1 LGFAPIEA
9 PRVCILR
16 SRHGRELSRRPS
28 RTLELLP
35 DVSWGFYALQPRK
48 KEDVVM
54 TDLKTGTILSGR
66 PGSGAHRVVALC
78 GPYLSGKTSLL
89 ESLLFAMGAI
99 GRRGST
105 RAGTSVG
112 DGALEAR
119 KRSMGTEINIA
130 SVEYLGDHW
139 TFLDA
144 PGSIEFQH
152 DSFAALA
159 VCDVAVVVCEPS
171 PERIVALSP
180 LVKYIEDHHIPHL
193 FFINKIDSA
202 ERRVRDM
209 LAALQTVSSRKLVL
223 RQVPIRRPTADGGE
237 ETIGYVDLVSERA
250 YRYKTSGAS
259 DLIEMPA
266 EILPRE
272 SEARREMLETL
283 SEFDDALLEQL
294 IEDVAPEKSLIY
306 RDLHDEFGADQIAP
320 VLIGAGDRENGV
332 RRLLKALRHDAPF
345 VAETAKRRDL
355 PSNGVAM
362 AECFKVLHQAHAGKL
377 SLCRVWSGALT
388 EGQSLGGQR
397 IGSLF
402 RPFGQRLDKLGEAK
416 AGEIVALAKIDSLSG
431 GQSISASGIRPVA
444 DFPPADPPVFA
455 VALSAK
461 NRNDE
466 VKLSGALHKIAEED
480 PSLAYE
486 ARAETHELL
495 LRGQGEMHLK
505 VAVEKLAGRY
515 NVAVETVP
523 PRVAYRETIQA
534 GASQHARYKRQTGG
548 HGQFADI
555 KVEIRPLP
563 RGSGFRFVDKIVGGV
578 VPRNFIPAVEEGLVD
593 YLKEGPLGQPV
604 VDLEV
609 SLVDG
614 QYHAVDSSEMSFKMA
629 ARIAMSEAMPKCR
642 PVLLEPI
649 LKVTVAAPSDST
661 SRIQRLISG
670 RRGQLLG
677 YDTRPGWP
685 GWDEVAALMPE
696 AEVAD
701 MIVEIRS
708 VTQGVG
714 TYRTEFDHLQELV
727 GRTAER
733 IVEETK
739 KRAAA

>member
-1 LGFAPIEA
+1 
-9 PRVCILR
+9 
-16 SRHGRELSRRPS
+16 
-28 RTLELLP
+28 
-35 DVSWGFYALQPRK
+35 
-48 KEDVVM
+48 M
-54 TDLKTGTILSGR
+54 TDLKSGAITGGR

-78 GPYLSGKTSLL
+78 GPYLAGKTSLL
-89 ESLLFAMGAI
+89 ESILYATGAI

-105 RAGTSVG
+105 RAGTSIG
-112 DGALEAR
+112 DGAAEAR
-119 KRSMGTEINIA
+119 KRGMGTELNIA
-130 SVEYLGDHW
+130 SVDYLGDQW

-152 DSFAALA
+152 DTFAALA
-159 VCDVAVVVCEPS
+159 VCDAAVVVCEPS
-171 PERIVALSP
+171 PERVLALAP
-180 LVKYIEDHHIPHL
+180 LLKYIEDHHVPHI

-202 ERRVRDM
+202 QVRVRDM
-209 LAALQTVSSRKLVL
+209 LAALQTVSTRKLVL
-223 RQVPIRRPTADGGE
+223 RQVPIRRGTADGAE

-250 YRYKTSGAS
+250 YRYRSSGAS

-306 RDLHDEFGADQIAP
+306 RDLHDEFGNDLIAP
-320 VLIGAGDRENGV
+320 VLLGAGDRENGV
-332 RRLLKALRHDAPF
+332 RRLLKALRHDTP
-345 VAETAKRRDL
+345 VAAVTAQRRGL
-355 PSNGVAM
+355 PSTGVAV

-377 SLCRVWSGALT
+377 SLCRVWSGTLG
-388 EGQSLGGQR
+388 EGQSLGGHR
-397 IGSLF
+397 IGSLL
-402 RPFGQRLDKLGEAK
+402 RPFGQRLDKIADAK
-416 AGEIVALAKIDSLSG
+416 AGEIVALAKVEALSA
-431 GQSISASGIRPVA
+431 GQSISASGIAAVA
-444 DFPPADPPVFA
+444 DFPKAEPPVFA
-455 VALSAK
+455 LALAAR

-466 VKLSGALHKIAEED
+466 VKLSGALHKVVEED
-480 PSLAYE
+480 PSLSFE
-486 ARAETHELL
+486 PRAETHELL
-495 LRGQGEMHLK
+495 LKGQGEMHLK
-505 VAVEKLAGRY
+505 IAVEKLGGRY
-515 NVAVETVP
+515 NVAIDTVA
-523 PRVAYRETIQA
+523 PRIAYRETIQA

-555 KVEIRPLP
+555 RIEIRPLQ
-563 RGSGFRFVDKIVGGV
+563 RGAGFRFVDKIVGGV
-578 VPRNFIPAVEEGLVD
+578 VPRNFIPAVEEGLRD
-593 YLKEGPLGQPV
+593 YLREGPLGQPV
-604 VDLEV
+604 VDVEV
-609 SLVDG
+609 ALVDG

-661 SRIQRLISG
+661 PRIQRLISG

-677 YDTRPGWP
+677 YDARAGWT
-685 GWDEVAALMPE
+685 GWDEVSALMPE

-714 TYRTEFDHLQELV
+714 TFRTEFDHLQELA

-733 IVEETK
+733 IVEEAK

>member
-1 LGFAPIEA
+1 
-9 PRVCILR
+9 
-16 SRHGRELSRRPS
+16 
-28 RTLELLP
+28 
-35 DVSWGFYALQPRK
+35 
-48 KEDVVM
+48 M
-54 TDLKTGTILSGR
+54 TDLNTGTVLGGR

-89 ESLLFAMGAI
+89 ESILYATGAI

-105 RAGTSVG
+105 RAGTSIG
-112 DGALEAR
+112 DASAEAR
-119 KRSMGTEINIA
+119 KRGMGTEINIA
-130 SVEYLGDHW
+130 SIDYLGDQW
-139 TFLDA
+139 TFLDT
-144 PGSIEFQH
+144 PGSIELQH
-152 DSFAALA
+152 DALAALA
-159 VCDVAVVVCEPS
+159 VADAAVVICEPS
-171 PERIVALSP
+171 PERVVALTP
-180 LVKYIEDHHIPHL
+180 LLRYIEDNLIPHI
-193 FFINKIDSA
+193 FFVNKIDSA
-202 ERRVRDM
+202 EGRVRDM

-223 RQVPIRRPTADGGE
+223 RQVPIRRATPNGAE
-237 ETIGYVDLVSERA
+237 ETVGYVDLVSERA
-250 YRYKTSGAS
+250 YRYKSSGAS

-283 SEFDDALLEQL
+283 SEFDDTLLEQL

-306 RDLHDEFGADQIAP
+306 RDMHDEFGAQKIAP
-320 VLIGAGDRENGV
+320 VLLGAGDRENGV
-332 RRLLKALRHDAPF
+332 RRLLKALRHDTPF
-345 VAETAKRRDL
+345 VEETAKRRDL
-355 PSNGVAM
+355 PSNGAAM

-377 SLCRVWSGALT
+377 SLCRVWSGT
-388 EGQSLGGQR
+388 ISEGQSLGGQR
-397 IGSLF
+397 VGSLF
-402 RPFGQRLDKLGEAK
+402 RPFGQRLDKVGEAK
-416 AGEIVALAKIDSLSG
+416 AGEIVALAKMDALSTGQSLS
-431 GQSISASGIRPVA
+431 AAGIDPVA
-444 DFPPADPPVFA
+444 DFPIAEPPVFA
-455 VALSAK
+455 LALAAR

-466 VKLSGALHKIAEED
+466 VKLSGALQKIVEED

-486 ARAETHELL
+486 QRAETHELL
-495 LRGQGEMHLK
+495 LRGQGETHLK
-505 VAVEKLAGRY
+505 VAIDKLAGRY
-515 NVAVETVP
+515 NIAVDTHP

-534 GASQHARYKRQTGG
+534 GATQHARYKRQTGG
-548 HGQFADI
+548 HGQFGDI

-578 VPRNFIPAVEEGLVD
+578 VPRNFIPAVEEGLRD

-609 SLVDG
+609 TLIDG
-614 QYHAVDSSEMSFKMA
+614 QYHSVDSSEMSFKMA
-629 ARIAMSEAMPKCR
+629 ARIAMTEAMPKCK

-649 LKVTVAAPSDST
+649 LKVTVAAPNEAT

-677 YDTRPGWP
+677 YDARTGWT
-685 GWDEVAALMPE
+685 GWDEVSALMPE

-714 TYRTEFDHLQELV
+714 TWHATFDHLQELV
-727 GRTAER
+727 GRTADR

>member
-1 LGFAPIEA
+1 
-9 PRVCILR
+9 
-16 SRHGRELSRRPS
+16 
-28 RTLELLP
+28 
-35 DVSWGFYALQPRK
+35 
-48 KEDVVM
+48 M
-54 TDLKTGTILSGR
+54 TNLKTETITGGR

-89 ESLLFAMGAI
+89 ESVLYATGAI

-105 RAGTSVG
+105 RAGTSIG
-112 DGALEAR
+112 DGAVEAR
-119 KRSMGTEINIA
+119 KRGMSTELNIA
-130 SVEYLGDHW
+130 SVDYLGDQW
-139 TFLDA
+139 TFIDA

-152 DSFAALA
+152 DAFAALA
-159 VCDVAVVVCEPS
+159 VCDAVVVVCEPS
-171 PERIVALSP
+171 PDRVVALMP
-180 LVKYIEDHHIPHL
+180 LLKYIEDNRIPHVL
-193 FFINKIDSA
+193 FINKIDSA
-202 ERRVRDM
+202 EVRVRDM
-209 LAALQTVSSRKLVL
+209 LAALQSVSTRKLVL
-223 RQVPIRRPTADGGE
+223 RQVPIRRGMSNGGE

-250 YRYKTSGAS
+250 YRYKSSGAS
-259 DLIEMPA
+259 DLIETPA

-283 SEFDDALLEQL
+283 SEFDDTLLEQL

-306 RDLHDEFGADQIAP
+306 RDLHDEFGSDKIVP
-320 VLIGAGDRENGV
+320 VLLGAGDRENGV
-332 RRLLKALRHDAPF
+332 RRLLKTLRHDTPF
-345 VAETAKRRDL
+345 VAETAERRTL

-402 RPFGQRLDKLGEAK
+402 RPFGQRLDKLTEAK
-416 AGEIVALAKIDSLSG
+416 AGEIVAIAKLDALSSG
-431 GQSISASGIRPVA
+431 ESIAAAGIAPVA

-455 VALSAK
+455 LALSAK

-466 VKLSGALHKIAEED
+466 VKLSGALQKIVEED
-480 PSLAYE
+480 PSLSYE
-486 ARAETHELL
+486 PRAETHELL
-495 LRGQGEMHLK
+495 LKGQGEMHLK
-505 VAVEKLAGRY
+505 VAVDKLAGRY
-515 NVAVETVP
+515 NVAVDTQV
-523 PRVAYRETIQA
+523 PRVAYRETIQG
-534 GASQHARYKRQTGG
+534 GATQHARYKRQTGG

-555 KVEIRPLP
+555 KVEIKPLR
-563 RGSGFRFVDKIVGGV
+563 RGEGFKFVDKVVGGA
-578 VPRNFIPAVEEGLVD
+578 VPRNFIPAVEDGLVD

-609 SLVDG
+609 ALFDG

-649 LKVTVAAPSDST
+649 LKVTVAAPSDAT

-677 YDTRPGWP
+677 YDARSGWN
-685 GWDEVAALMPE
+685 GWDEVSALMPE

-714 TYRTEFDHLQELV
+714 TYRTEFDHLQEIT
-727 GRTAER
+727 GRTADR